1 MNIPRALITSRIYTV
16 RGGSMLPA
24 LRPGERLLVSASA
37 YSDSSPSRRDVVV
50 VGNPRGADILYFKR
64 VVGLPGEEIA
74 LSEGL
79 LYVDGEHL
87 VEPYLDGLP
96 ASLGLGESIW
106 RLGEGQYFVLGDR
119 RARSTDSRKFGPVG
133 LDLIHGRAWLRCWP
147 PRRWGRI

>member
-1 MNIPRALITSRIYTV
+1 MNTPKSLITSRLYTV

-37 YSDSSPSRRDVVV
+37 YSASAPSRRDVVV
-50 VGNPRGADILYFKR
+50 VGDPRGADRHYFKR
-64 VVGLPGEEIA
+64 VIGMPGEEIA

-96 ASLGLGESIW
+96 ASLGLDESAW
-106 RLGEGQYFVLGDR
+106 RLGEGRYFVLGDR
-119 RARSTDSRKFGPVG
+119 RTRSTDSREFGPVG
-133 LDLIHGRAWLRCWP
+133 LDLILGRAWLRCWP
-147 PRRWGRI
+147 PRRWGPI